1 MKKFI
6 GFIFI
11 LLSSGLFA
19 SSQVF
24 DYDLWAKDLQT
35 LIELNSKSDDSIAG
49 SDTNH
54 NQVRDDVE
62 NYIKKKYANDE
73 FQKIMFLEAARKIQ
87 QILTLPKHS
96 SKHIHKELDEQLLQ
110 IYTCRD
116 FILFKHL
123 DGDVEKEIADKSE
136 FKSKVLNTSKRLEV
150 YLSHKRAVP
159 FKYSIPSDK
168 ELKRQ
173 KEACEKLY
181 SRIKSEEKKG
191 NELTIR

>member
-1 MKKFI
+1 MKKII
-6 GFIFI
+6 GFII
-11 LLSSGLFA
+11 VLVGSSLFGY
-19 SSQVF
+19 SQVF

-35 LIELNSKSDDSIAG
+35 LIELNKKADESIAG
-49 SDTNH
+49 SDINH

-62 NYIKKKYANDE
+62 NYIKKKYADDE

-96 SKHIHKELDEQLLQ
+96 SKKIHKRLDAQLLQ

-123 DGDVEKEIADKSE
+123 DGDVEKEIEDKSE
-136 FKSKVLNTSKRLEV
+136 FKSKVLNTSKRLEA
-150 YLSHKRAVP
+150 YLQHKKIVP

-181 SRIKSEEKKG
+181 SRIKAEEKKG